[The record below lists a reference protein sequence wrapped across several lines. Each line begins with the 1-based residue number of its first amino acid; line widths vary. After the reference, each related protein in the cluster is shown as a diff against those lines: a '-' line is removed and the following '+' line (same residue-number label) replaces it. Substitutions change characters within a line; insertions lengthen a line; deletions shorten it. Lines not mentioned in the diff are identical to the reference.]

1 MGEVSSI
8 LGTDLLVLYTIVPD
22 SEAADSKVEMLFWQ
36 WQSKQSREQQNAWWL
51 NNV

>member
-22 SEAADSKVEMLFWQ
+22 SEAADSKVEIMMLFWQ
-36 WQSKQSREQQNAWWL
+36 WQSKQSREQQNA
-51 NNV
+51 